1 MKKLSAIALIFVLA
15 FSTLLGGCSS
25 NESATSA
32 SSASEDASLDYIMDK
47 GELIVGLDDAF
58 PPMGFRDDDNNI
70 VGFDIDL
77 AKEVGKRMGV
87 EVKLQPISWQA
98 KEQELASKNIDCIWN
113 GFGITPE
120 RQEALTISEPY
131 MANPQI
137 YVVLA
142 DSGIKTE
149 ADLKDKVVAA
159 QNGST
164 AYATIDANTELRDS
178 FKEFVG
184 VEDNV
189 KALMDLEV
197 GGSDAVAMDTVV
209 ARYYMAKEPDK
220 YSIIED
226 TTIFD
231 EQMGVGFRKG
241 EEALCQKVEDTLK
254 EMKEDGT
261 LAKISEE
268 WFGEDLT
275 IIGE

>member
-1 MKKLSAIALIFVLA
+1 MKKLSAIALVFVLA

-25 NESATSA
+25 SGNDA
-32 SSASEDASLDYIMDK
+32 SSAKEDTSLDYILDK

-77 AKEVGKRMGV
+77 ATEVGKRMGV
-87 EVKLQPISWQA
+87 EVKLQPISWAA
-98 KEQELASKNIDCIWN
+98 KEQEIASKNIDCIWN

-120 RQEALTISEPY
+120 REEVLTISKPY
-131 MANPQI
+131 LENPQI

-149 ADLKDKVVAA
+149 ADLKGKVVAA

-164 AYATIDANTELRDS
+164 AYVTIDKNTELRDS

-197 GGSDAVAMDTVV
+197 GGSDAVALDTIV
-209 ARYYMAKEPDK
+209 ARYYMSKEPDK
-220 YSIIED
+220 YSIVED

-231 EQMGVGFRKG
+231 ERVGVGFRKG
-241 EEALCQKVEDTLK
+241 DLALCAKVEEILK
-254 EMKEDGT
+254 EMKADGT
-261 LAKISEE
+261 LAEISEK
-268 WFGEDLT
+268 WFGKDITTVED
-275 IIGE
+275 

>member
-1 MKKLSAIALIFVLA
+1 MKKLSAIALVFVLA

-25 NESATSA
+25 SDSNSTS
-32 SSASEDASLDYIMDK
+32 SKEDTSLDYILDK
-47 GELIVGLDDAF
+47 GELVVGLDDAF

-77 AKEVGKRMGV
+77 ATEVAKRMD
-87 EVKLQPISWQA
+87 VKVKFQPISWA
-98 KEQELASKNIDCIWN
+98 SKEQEIASKNIDCIWN

-120 RQEALTISEPY
+120 REEALTLSNPY
-131 MANPQI
+131 LENPQI

-149 ADLKDKVVAA
+149 EDLKGKVVAA

-164 AYATIDANTELRDS
+164 AYLTIDKNTELRDS

-197 GGSDAVAMDTVV
+197 GGSDAVAMDTIV
-209 ARYYMAKEPDK
+209 ARYYMSKDPNK
-220 YSIIED
+220 YSIIAD

-231 EQMGVGFRKG
+231 EKVAIAFRKG
-241 EEALCQKVEDTLK
+241 DNALCEKVEEILK
-254 EMKEDGT
+254 EMKADGT
-261 LAKISEE
+261 LAQISEK
-268 WFGEDLT
+268 WFGKDITTVED
-275 IIGE
+275 

>member
-1 MKKLSAIALIFVLA
+1 MKKLSAIALVFVLA

-25 NESATSA
+25 SDSNSTS
-32 SSASEDASLDYIMDK
+32 SKEDTSLDYILDK
-47 GELIVGLDDAF
+47 GELVVGLDDAF

-77 AKEVGKRMGV
+77 ATEVAKRMD
-87 EVKLQPISWQA
+87 VKVKFQPISWA
-98 KEQELASKNIDCIWN
+98 SKEQEIASKNIDCIWN

-120 RQEALTISEPY
+120 REEALTLSNPY
-131 MANPQI
+131 LENPQI

-149 ADLKDKVVAA
+149 EDLKDKVVAA

-164 AYATIDANTELRDS
+164 AYLTIDKNTELRDS

-197 GGSDAVAMDTVV
+197 GGSDAVAMDTIV
-209 ARYYMAKEPDK
+209 ARYYMSKEPNK
-220 YSIIED
+220 YSIIAD

-231 EQMGVGFRKG
+231 EKVAIAFRKG
-241 EEALCQKVEDTLK
+241 DNALCEKVEEILK
-254 EMKEDGT
+254 EMKADGT
-261 LAKISEE
+261 LAQISEK
-268 WFGEDLT
+268 WFGKDITTVED
-275 IIGE
+275 

>member
-1 MKKLSAIALIFVLA
+1 MKKLSAIALVFVLA
-15 FSTLLGGCSS
+15 FATLLGGCSS
-25 NESATSA
+25 NDSA
-32 SSASEDASLDYIMDK
+32 SSASSQAQDASLDYIMDK

-98 KEQELASKNIDCIWN
+98 KEQELSSKNIDCIWN

-131 MANPQI
+131 MENPQI

-149 ADLKDKVVAA
+149 KDLEGKVVAA

-164 AYATIDANTELRDS
+164 AYATIEANTELKDS
-178 FKEFVG
+178 FKEFIG

-197 GGSDAVAMDTVV
+197 GGSDAVAMDTIV
-209 ARYYMAKEPDK
+209 ARYYMTKEPDK

-231 EQMGVGFRKG
+231 EKVGIGFRKG
-241 EEALCQKVEDTLK
+241 EEALCTKVEDTLK
-254 EMKEDGT
+254 EMKADGT

-275 IIGE
+275 TIGE

>member
-1 MKKLSAIALIFVLA
+1 MKKLSAIALVFVLA

-25 NESATSA
+25 SDSNSTS
-32 SSASEDASLDYIMDK
+32 SKEDTSLDYILDK
-47 GELIVGLDDAF
+47 GELVVGLDDAF

-77 AKEVGKRMGV
+77 AKEVAKRMD
-87 EVKLQPISWQA
+87 VKVKFQPISWAA
-98 KEQELASKNIDCIWN
+98 KEQEIASKNIDCIWN

-120 RQEALTISEPY
+120 REEALTLSSPY
-131 MANPQI
+131 LENPQI

-149 ADLKDKVVAA
+149 ADLKGKVVAA

-164 AYATIDANTELRDS
+164 AYLTIDKNTELRDS

-197 GGSDAVAMDTVV
+197 GGSDAVAMDTIV
-209 ARYYMAKEPDK
+209 ARYYMSKDPNK

-231 EQMGVGFRKG
+231 EKVAVGFRKG
-241 EEALCQKVEDTLK
+241 DNALCEKVEEILK
-254 EMKEDGT
+254 EMKADGT
-261 LAKISEE
+261 LAQISEK
-268 WFGEDLT
+268 WFGKDITTVED
-275 IIGE
+275 

>member
-1 MKKLSAIALIFVLA
+1 MKKLSAIALVFVLA

-25 NESATSA
+25 SDSNSTS
-32 SSASEDASLDYIMDK
+32 SKEDTSLDYILDK
-47 GELIVGLDDAF
+47 GELVVGLDDAF

-77 AKEVGKRMGV
+77 ATEVAKRMD
-87 EVKLQPISWQA
+87 VKVKFQPISWA
-98 KEQELASKNIDCIWN
+98 SKEQEIASKNIDCIWN

-120 RQEALTISEPY
+120 REEALTLSNPY
-131 MANPQI
+131 LENPQI

-149 ADLKDKVVAA
+149 EDLKDKVVAA

-164 AYATIDANTELRDS
+164 AYLTIDKNTELRDS

-197 GGSDAVAMDTVV
+197 GGSDAVAMDTIV
-209 ARYYMAKEPDK
+209 ARYYMSKDPNK
-220 YSIIED
+220 YSIIAD

-231 EQMGVGFRKG
+231 EKVAIAFRKG
-241 EEALCQKVEDTLK
+241 DNALCEKVEEILK
-254 EMKEDGT
+254 EMKADGT
-261 LAKISEE
+261 LAQISEK
-268 WFGEDLT
+268 WFGKDITTVED
-275 IIGE
+275 

>member
-1 MKKLSAIALIFVLA
+1 MKKLSAIALVFVLA
-15 FSTLLGGCSS
+15 FSTLLVGCSS
-25 NESATSA
+25 SDTSST
-32 SSASEDASLDYIMDK
+32 SSKEDTSLDYILNK
-47 GELIVGLDDAF
+47 GELVVGLDDAF

-77 AKEVGKRMGV
+77 ATEVAKRMD
-87 EVKLQPISWQA
+87 VKVTFQPISWAA
-98 KEQELASKNIDCIWN
+98 KEQEIASKNIDCIWN

-120 RQEALTISEPY
+120 REEALTLSKAYLE
-131 MANPQI
+131 NPQI

-164 AYATIDANTELRDS
+164 AYLTIDKNTELKDS

-197 GGSDAVAMDTVV
+197 GGSDAVAMDTIV
-209 ARYYMAKEPDK
+209 ARYYMSKEPNK

-231 EQMGVGFRKG
+231 EKVAVGFRKG
-241 EEALCQKVEDTLK
+241 DNALCEKVEEILK
-254 EMKEDGT
+254 EMKADGT
-261 LAKISEE
+261 LAQISEK
-268 WFGEDLT
+268 WFGKDITTVED
-275 IIGE
+275 

>member
-1 MKKLSAIALIFVLA
+1 MKKLSVIALVFVLA
-15 FSTLLGGCSS
+15 FATLLGGCSS
-25 NESATSA
+25 NDSA
-32 SSASEDASLDYIMDK
+32 SSASSQAQDASLDYIMDK

-98 KEQELASKNIDCIWN
+98 KEQELSSKNIDCIWN

-131 MANPQI
+131 MENPQI

-149 ADLKDKVVAA
+149 KDLEGKVVAA

-164 AYATIDANTELRDS
+164 AYATIEANTELKDS
-178 FKEFVG
+178 FKEFIG

-197 GGSDAVAMDTVV
+197 GGSDAVAMDTIV
-209 ARYYMAKEPDK
+209 ARYYMTKEPDK

-231 EQMGVGFRKG
+231 EKVGIGFRKG
-241 EEALCQKVEDTLK
+241 EEALCTKVEDTLK
-254 EMKEDGT
+254 EMKADGT

-275 IIGE
+275 TIGE

>member
-1 MKKLSAIALIFVLA
+1 MKKLSAIALVFVLA

-25 NESATSA
+25 SDSNSTS
-32 SSASEDASLDYIMDK
+32 SKEDTSLDYILDK
-47 GELIVGLDDAF
+47 GELVVGLDDAF

-77 AKEVGKRMGV
+77 ATEVAKRMD
-87 EVKLQPISWQA
+87 VKVKFQPISWA
-98 KEQELASKNIDCIWN
+98 SKEQEIASKNIDCIWN

-120 RQEALTISEPY
+120 REEALTLSNPY
-131 MANPQI
+131 LENPQI

-149 ADLKDKVVAA
+149 EDLKGKVVAA

-164 AYATIDANTELRDS
+164 AYLTIDKNTELRDS

-197 GGSDAVAMDTVV
+197 GGSDAVAMDTIV
-209 ARYYMAKEPDK
+209 ARYYMSKEPNK
-220 YSIIED
+220 YSIIAD

-231 EQMGVGFRKG
+231 EKVAIAFRKG
-241 EEALCQKVEDTLK
+241 DNALCEKVEEILK
-254 EMKEDGT
+254 EMKADGT
-261 LAKISEE
+261 LAQISEK
-268 WFGEDLT
+268 WFGKDITTVED
-275 IIGE
+275 

>member
-58 PPMGFRDDDNNI
+58 PPMGFSVDDINI

-98 KEQELASKNIDCIWN
+98 KEQELAYKNIDCIWN

>member
-1 MKKLSAIALIFVLA
+1 MKKLSAIALVFVLA

-25 NESATSA
+25 SDSNSTS
-32 SSASEDASLDYIMDK
+32 SKEDTSLDYILDK
-47 GELIVGLDDAF
+47 GELVVGLDDAF

-77 AKEVGKRMGV
+77 ATEVAKRMD
-87 EVKLQPISWQA
+87 VKVKFQPISWAA
-98 KEQELASKNIDCIWN
+98 KEQEIASKNIDCIWN

-120 RQEALTISEPY
+120 REEALTLSSPY
-131 MANPQI
+131 LENPQI

-149 ADLKDKVVAA
+149 ADLKGKVVAA

-164 AYATIDANTELRDS
+164 AYLTIDKNTELRDS

-197 GGSDAVAMDTVV
+197 GGSDAVAMDTIV
-209 ARYYMAKEPDK
+209 ARYYMSKDPNK

-231 EQMGVGFRKG
+231 EKVAVGFRKG
-241 EEALCQKVEDTLK
+241 DNALCEKVEEILK
-254 EMKEDGT
+254 EMKADGT
-261 LAKISEE
+261 LAQISEK
-268 WFGEDLT
+268 WFGKDITTVED
-275 IIGE
+275 